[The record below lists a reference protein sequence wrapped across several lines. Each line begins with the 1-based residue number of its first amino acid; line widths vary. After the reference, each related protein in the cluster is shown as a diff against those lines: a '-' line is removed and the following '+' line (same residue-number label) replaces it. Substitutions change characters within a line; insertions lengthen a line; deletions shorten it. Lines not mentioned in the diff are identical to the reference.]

1 MSKNKFT
8 TFLSKNK
15 SSIFTGLGLGFLVSG
30 VVVTYVESPKS
41 HTIHEKY
48 KELAKKTKDKKER
61 RKLVVKEIGEQTK
74 AMAPSIILV
83 GAGTGFILA
92 GKKIDVRNLGTMGFA
107 YEKVLERRNKELEAA
122 KKVLTQSQKKEIDE
136 EVAKNEV
143 SSDKKM
149 SEITENDYAAHSGLY
164 PCKNSFTGK
173 IGWTSYEKLERA
185 ILKASSRCQSAGDV
199 CVNEFFDETEV
210 PEWELV
216 PVGEKWGWE
225 DADLDKGILPITI
238 SSIVVDGRPC
248 LYLDL
253 DRYAHKL

>member
-15 SSIFTGLGLGFLVSG
+15 SSILTGFGLGFLVSG

-61 RKLVVKEIGEQTK
+61 RKLVVKELGEQSK
-74 AMAPSIILV
+74 AMALPIILV
-83 GAGTGFILA
+83 GTGVGCVVA
-92 GKKIDVRNLGTMGFA
+92 GKKIDVKNLGTMGFA
-107 YEKVLERRNKELEAA
+107 YEKVLERRNKELAAA
-122 KKVLTQSQKKEIDE
+122 KKVLTQSQKKDIDE
-136 EVAKNEV
+136 EVAKSEV
-143 SSDKKM
+143 TSDKKM
-149 SEITENDYAAHSGLY
+149 SEITDSDYATHSGLY

-185 ILKASSRCQSAGDV
+185 KLKASSQCQSAGDI
-199 CVNEFFDETEV
+199 CMNEFFDIAEV
-210 PEWELV
+210 PEWETV

-225 DADLDKGILPITI
+225 DIDLEKGILPITI
-238 SSIVVDGRPC
+238 SSIVVEGRPC

-253 DRYAHKL
+253 DRYAHRL